1 MSETVMHLV
10 LEDGARE
17 EDQEADLL
25 NVLHLP
31 RVVHLAHL
39 PTHQPSESSS
49 LLSLQVLAGP

>member
-39 PTHQPSESSS
+39 PTHVAQARIRGLEGGS
-49 LLSLQVLAGP
+49 